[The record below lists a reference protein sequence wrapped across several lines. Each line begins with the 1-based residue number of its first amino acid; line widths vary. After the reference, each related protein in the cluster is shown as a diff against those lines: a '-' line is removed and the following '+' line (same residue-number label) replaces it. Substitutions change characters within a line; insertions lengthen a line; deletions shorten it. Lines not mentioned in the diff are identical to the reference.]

1 MSSILDALSKL
12 DPEHPTRNTTLP
24 LPPPQRPRRRGPLA
38 GVLVALACVVAVGGW
53 WLHGATPPAQEA
65 VSPVVAETPTPTATP
80 TPAPPP
86 ALATGTTAAP
96 ANPGVATPA
105 TSPPAPPTVHHGLPV
120 VAAVPPPATTAGE
133 RPWIRTDAPPPAP
146 IQPVRAVDPTPPP
159 AAVNVA
165 PIAPPVMPPVPAPPA
180 RGVFVAP
187 KPDAMPAADAV
198 PLPPSSTTPTLA
210 GVRISFL
217 AYSRIPDL
225 RTVSLAVDGDR
236 LVTLR
241 EGEKSGDLEIVHIH
255 ADRVEV
261 KRNGEMFTVPA
272 RN

>member
-12 DPEHPTRNTTLP
+12 DPEHPTRSTTLP
-24 LPPPQRPRRRGPLA
+24 LPPPQRPRRRGPLVGSLA
-38 GVLVALACVVAVGGW
+38 ALACVVVGGL
-53 WLHGATPPAQEA
+53 WLRGTTPPAQEP
-65 VSPVVAETPTPTATP
+65 SPAIVAATPTPTATP
-80 TPAPPP
+80 APTPSPS
-86 ALATGTTAAP
+86 LATGTTVAP
-96 ANPGVATPA
+96 ATPVVATPP
-105 TSPPAPPTVHHGLPV
+105 TSPPAAPVAHHGLPV
-120 VAAVPPPATTAGE
+120 VAAVPPPATTAGD

-146 IQPVRAVDPTPPP
+146 IQPVRAVAPTPPP

-165 PIAPPVMPPVPAPPA
+165 PIAPPVMPPVAAPPA

-198 PLPPSSTTPTLA
+198 PLPPSSTPTLA

-241 EGEKSGDLEIVHIH
+241 EGEKSGNLEIVRIH
-255 ADRVEV
+255 ADRVDV